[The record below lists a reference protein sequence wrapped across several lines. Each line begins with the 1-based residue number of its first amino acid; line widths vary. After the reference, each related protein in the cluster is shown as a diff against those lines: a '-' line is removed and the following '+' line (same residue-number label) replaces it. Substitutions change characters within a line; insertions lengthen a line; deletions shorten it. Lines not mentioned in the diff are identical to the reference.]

1 MSRDHPPRRAGL
13 DFTGMTNS
21 TVPPSPKPVPAEQ
34 RTPKPPVGAP
44 TVGAPRPDPDVAATV
59 AVRAGFTPRTPEAK
73 IDGRKLRAKGR
84 TKQLNIKVTPE
95 LHAEMIERA
104 QGFDSV
110 ADYLEHL
117 VHMDRDRN
125 A

>member
-21 TVPPSPKPVPAEQ
+21 TVLPSPKPMPAKQ
-34 RTPKPPVGAP
+34 PAPKPPAGAS
-44 TVGAPRPDPDVAATV
+44 RPDPDVAATV
-59 AVRAGFTPRTPEAK
+59 AVRAGFTPRTPGAK

-84 TKQLNIKVTPE
+84 TKQLNVKVTPE

-104 QGFDSV
+104 QDFDSV

>member
-21 TVPPSPKPVPAEQ
+21 TVPPSPKPIQAE
-34 RTPKPPVGAP
+34 RPTPIPPIA
-44 TVGAPRPDPDVAATV
+44 APRPDPDVAATV

-104 QGFDSV
+104 QGFESV

>member
-1 MSRDHPPRRAGL
+1 MSHDHPPRRAGL
-13 DFTGMTNS
+13 DFSGIAS
-21 TVPPSPKPVPAEQ
+21 SDIPAKPKPTQAE
-34 RTPKPPVGAP
+34 KPTAKPQTA
-44 TVGAPRPDPDVAATV
+44 AQRPDPDVAAAV
-59 AVRAGFTPRTPEAK
+59 AFRAGFTPRTPEAK

-84 TKQLNIKVTPE
+84 TKQFNIKVTPE

-110 ADYLEHL
+110 ADYLEYL
-117 VHMDRDRN
+117 VAMDRNR

>member
-1 MSRDHPPRRAGL
+1 MSHDHPPRRVGL
-13 DFTGMTNS
+13 DFSGIANAA
-21 TVPPSPKPVPAEQ
+21 VPDRPKPIQAEKPPS
-34 RTPKPPVGAP
+34 KPPAIP
-44 TVGAPRPDPDVAATV
+44 SRPDPGVAATV

-73 IDGRKLRAKGR
+73 VDGRKLRAKGR

-125 A
+125 R